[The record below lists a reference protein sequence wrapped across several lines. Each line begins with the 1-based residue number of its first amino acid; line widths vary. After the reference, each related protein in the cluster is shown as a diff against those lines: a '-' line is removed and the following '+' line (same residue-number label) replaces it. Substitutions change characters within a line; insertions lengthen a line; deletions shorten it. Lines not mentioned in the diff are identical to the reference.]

1 MQLSG
6 MIVGLGNPGQEYA
19 MTRHNFGFMLV
30 DALLNYAR
38 DARFGPVE
46 KISSPKDKLELWKA
60 WLAPRPANPWLLMKP
75 LTFMNLSGQAVRP
88 VLDYYDIPVET
99 LIVLH
104 DEMDLPLGRMRFKFG
119 GSSAGHNGIKNLV
132 QNLGTQDFY
141 RLRLGIGKRPGDNAI
156 GHVMGRFSKAEENI
170 LEQLISSAGE
180 ALVRFP
186 DVGFVAT
193 QEAINGFKL
202 LEEQVEHSPK

>member
-6 MIVGLGNPGQEYA
+6 IIVGLGNPGAEYA

-38 DARFGPVE
+38 EADFGPVE

-60 WLAPRPANPWLLMKP
+60 WLAPRPALPWLFIKP

-88 VLDYYDIPVET
+88 VISYYNIPVDS
-99 LIVLH
+99 LIALH

-119 GSSAGHNGIKNLV
+119 GGSAGHKGINSMV
-132 QNLGTQDFY
+132 QELGTPDFY
-141 RLRLGIGKRPGDNAI
+141 RLRLGIGKRGPEGAI
-156 GHVMGRFSKAEENI
+156 KHVIGRFSKTEEDAAAKV
-170 LEQLISSAGE
+170 LRAAGE
-180 ALVRFP
+180 ALIRFP
-186 DVGFVAT
+186 EAGFAAT
-193 QEAINGFKL
+193 QEAVNGFKL
-202 LEEQVEHSPK
+202 PEEPEV